1 MSDDIPFELQE
12 EIIKRV
18 LPVKSLIRFRSV
30 SKQWKS
36 LIDSSEF
43 ITHHTLNNKTQPQH
57 LLVRY
62 ITGGTENKY
71 VSIVDDDSF
80 PHHKFSHVV
89 PPTVKLLARG
99 RPFMLDCSHGLVCLL
114 GYTRDRVNRKKLVVV
129 WNPLIGK
136 SVGIE
141 IPDPDRAYI
150 VIGFGVCPK
159 TSDPK
164 IVKLSRFFDSDAE
177 AKAEVFTLSSRA
189 WRSVPMN
196 IPFNSLHFWNS
207 QVVIDGVIHWLAQD
221 NITYKHRFYSFDLA
235 SEKFGEAVVFPYNL
249 AGSSGR
255 LYDIS
260 KINDSLVVLSHHCIV
275 TNLTPQPFR
284 EEEWPTNSGSDGWK

>member
-1 MSDDIPFELQE
+1 MSDNIPFELQA

-62 ITGGTENKY
+62 ITGGTGYTFVSTDTCFPEDKY
-71 VSIVDDDSF
+71 VSIVDDDNF
-80 PHHKFSHVV
+80 PHHKFSPVV
-89 PPTVKLLARG
+89 PPTVKLLG

-141 IPDPDRAYI
+141 IPDRADI

-164 IVKLSRFFDSDAE
+164 ILKISRFVDSEAE
-177 AKAEVFTLSSRA
+177 ATAEVFTLSSRA
-189 WRSVPMN
+189 WRNVPMN
-196 IPFNSLHFWNS
+196 MPFKSKSLQFFNT
-207 QVVIDGVIHWLAQD
+207 QNL
-221 NITYKHRFYSFDLA
+221 
-235 SEKFGEAVVFPYNL
+235 EK
-249 AGSSGR
+249 R
-255 LYDIS
+255 
-260 KINDSLVVLSHHCIV
+260 
-275 TNLTPQPFR
+275 
-284 EEEWPTNSGSDGWK
+284 